1 MNKLRSTAELQ
12 PARADELFR
21 EELYGIPH
29 SFWLTAQ
36 IKCIMAARVQYEK
49 DYHHVSHLSCQRQAK
64 TP

>member
-29 SFWLTAQ
+29 SFLVDCTN
-36 IKCIMAARVQYEK
+36 
-49 DYHHVSHLSCQRQAK
+49 
-64 TP
+64 